1 MSRLPQLRLTL
12 LERLL
17 VRVAPAWTMRRVRAR
32 YASQLLP
39 RARLLAGRHY
49 KAASSGR
56 RTDDWYRNSGDAN
69 SVPAPTVQ
77 TLRDLSRDLV
87 RNNGLAKRAVNV
99 IVTNTIG
106 WGIAPKPVGPH
117 RQEARRLW
125 NDWAASTACDYDG
138 LLPLAG
144 VQAMA
149 LRTVVN
155 SGAALVAMTVDS
167 EAEEGTIPLRL
178 RVLEPDYLDTSK
190 DGALPNGRGRISQ
203 GIEIDARGRRV
214 AYHLYQEHPGATNR
228 LVSDSRRVPA
238 DEVLHIYDPDRP
250 GALQGVPWAAA
261 AMPKLND
268 LEEYEDAALMQKK
281 IAAMFAAF
289 VEDIDGLGA
298 GVGELPGGEE
308 ADSED
313 AELLETFEPGQ
324 IQYLPSGKKITF
336 ATPPQHAD
344 HDQFTK
350 GAARRIAAAYDITY
364 EDLTGDYSQVNY
376 SSARMARLA
385 FYRQV
390 HAWRWNMFIPQ
401 FCAGVW
407 RRAMSLLALERDW
420 QNVPTAEWT
429 PPPMPMLDPDREG
442 KAYRDLVRSGAMT
455 LFEMIR
461 ELGYDPE
468 THLDEIEEANEALDE
483 RGIWLD
489 SDPRRIAAG
498 GSAQMQQGPDAT
510 DLSDD
515 ETEDGGVNGTAN
527 GAAADDDA
535 DEDQLLS

>member
-1 MSRLPQLRLTL
+1 MSRLPRIELTL
-12 LERLL
+12 LD
-17 VRVAPAWTMRRVRAR
+17 RVLMRIAPGWAMRRVRAR
-32 YASQLLP
+32 HVL
-39 RARLLAGRHY
+39 RLTAGRHY

-69 SVPAPTVQ
+69 SVPAPDIQ
-77 TLRDLSRDLV
+77 TLRELSRDLV

-99 IVTNTIG
+99 IVNNTIG
-106 WGIAPKPVGPH
+106 WGIAARPVGA
-117 RQEARRLW
+117 RKKEAL
-125 NDWAASTACDYDG
+125 AAWRAWTGSTACDYDG
-138 LLPLAG
+138 RLPFAG
-144 VQAMA
+144 VQALA

-155 SGAALVAMTVDS
+155 SGAALVVMAIDAD
-167 EAEEGTIPLRL
+167 AEEGTIPLRL
-178 RVLEPDYLDTSK
+178 RVLEPDYLDISK
-190 DGALPNGRGRISQ
+190 DGTLGSGGGRISK
-203 GIEIDARGRRV
+203 GIEIDSRGRRV
-214 AYHLYQEHPGATNR
+214 AYHLYLEHPGASGR
-228 LVSDSRRVPA
+228 LSSESRRIPA
-238 DEVLHIYDPDRP
+238 DEVLHIYDPERP

-261 AMPKLND
+261 AIPKLND

-289 VEDIDGLGA
+289 VEDIDGLGG

-308 ADSED
+308 ADGED

-336 ATPPQHAD
+336 ATPPVHAD
-344 HDQFTK
+344 HDSFTK
-350 GAARRIAAAYDITY
+350 GSARRIAAAYDITY

-401 FCAGVW
+401 FCDGVW
-407 RRAMSLLALERDW
+407 RRAMTILALERDW

-429 PPPMPMLDPDREG
+429 PPPMPMLDPDKEG
-442 KAYRDLVRSGAMT
+442 KAYRDNVRSGLMT
-455 LFEMIR
+455 LFEMFR
-461 ELGYDPE
+461 EQGYDPE
-468 THLDEIEEANEALDE
+468 ERLDEIAEGNEALDE

-510 DLSDD
+510 DPSDD
-515 ETEDGGVNGTAN
+515 ESDDVGAN
-527 GAAADDDA
+527 GANGSAAEDES